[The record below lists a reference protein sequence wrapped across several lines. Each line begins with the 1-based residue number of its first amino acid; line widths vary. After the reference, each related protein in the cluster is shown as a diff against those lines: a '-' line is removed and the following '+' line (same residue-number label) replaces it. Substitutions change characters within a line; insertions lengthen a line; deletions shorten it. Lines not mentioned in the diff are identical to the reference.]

1 MTLTHS
7 MYRMPVP
14 AQGRR
19 WVLRLTLAAAAG
31 GIALGRDAAGAGSAL
46 AALRAGG
53 HVGYMRHAIT
63 DRSQVDTGRLGDRAG
78 QRNLSPEGR
87 AQAAAIGRALAT
99 LGVPVGAVLTSAVF
113 RARDTADL
121 AFGPGRAEVV
131 PELVA
136 DDYEPDPAR
145 VAANAR
151 WIARRLATLS
161 RTGATDLLIGHIVPL
176 GLVLGRPLGA
186 DEFPEGAIAV
196 FRPEAGE
203 ARHIGF
209 LQPPDLLGAAR
220 PPG

>member
-1 MTLTHS
+1 
-7 MYRMPVP
+7 V
-14 AQGRR
+14 
-19 WVLRLTLAAAAG
+19 
-31 GIALGRDAAGAGSAL
+31 
-46 AALRAGG
+46 
-53 HVGYMRHAIT
+53 
-63 DRSQVDTGRLGDRAG
+63 
-78 QRNLSPEGR
+78 
-87 AQAAAIGRALAT
+87 AIGRALAT

-176 GLVLGRPLGA
+176 GLVLGRPVGT

-196 FRPEAGE
+196 FGRRTARRAMSASSNRRTCSAPPAHPAERRP
-203 ARHIGF
+203 RHGQDRIRRDA
-209 LQPPDLLGAAR
+209 LAPRDLVELR
-220 PPG
+220 